1 MLNFLLKNYLS
12 SVKEHFTFRKLG
24 SQDDD
29 SMLLRKELILHD
41 LMKKF
46 CPELVVLIL
55 LFHSIDFWIDIV
67 LFSRC
72 LLFKFSHIVYSPDM
86 PSRLP
91 LRELF
96 GGLAKNI
103 VRALRFWIH
112 YTLVVVAWLG
122 VVPLTACKFFIC
134 SWRGNDFQLAMATLH
149 FLLSKRFHGGLSVSK
164 SFLTK

>member
-1 MLNFLLKNYLS
+1 MSN
-12 SVKEHFTFRKLG
+12 VKEHFMFRKIG
-24 SQDDD
+24 SWDDN
-29 SMLLRKELILHD
+29 SILLRKEAILLDLI
-41 LMKKF
+41 KKF

-55 LFHSIDFWIDIV
+55 LFHSIDIV
-67 LFSRC
+67 LLNRC
-72 LLFKFSHIVYSPDM
+72 LLFKCFHIVYSPDM

-122 VVPLTACKFFIC
+122 VVPLTACKVFFIC
-134 SWRGNDFQLAMATLH
+134 SLSSNDF
-149 FLLSKRFHGGLSVSK
+149 
-164 SFLTK
+164 